1 MENEVLFAVENN
13 IAVITLNRPE
23 RRNSINKNLLV
34 GLYNGLEE
42 VSGNKDIKAAVITGN
57 GKSFCSG
64 IDLSVIGKENIFDPR
79 GDGKDLPD
87 LFAVCKKPVIGAVN
101 GHAIT
106 GGFEIALNCDFLI
119 ASENAMFA
127 DTHARVGIHPGWGMT
142 QLLQQAVGQRMAM
155 QMSMTCQFMDA
166 QTALRTGLVNE
177 VVAHDELMPRAI
189 QLAGF
194 ICEGRE
200 DMLMTVKELI
210 EYRNNATLEE
220 AYKNERTGF
229 RAFVKKNIPSL

>member
-1 MENEVLFAVENN
+1 MENEVLFSVEKN

-42 VSGNKDIKAAVITGN
+42 VEKNSDIKAAIITGN

-79 GDGKDLPD
+79 GDGRDMPD
-87 LFAVCKKPVIGAVN
+87 LFNACRKPVIGAIN

-119 ASENAMFA
+119 ASENAKFA
-127 DTHARVGIHPGWGMT
+127 DTHGRVGIHPGWGMT
-142 QLLQQAVGQRMAM
+142 QLLQQAVGRRMAM
-155 QMSMTCQFMDA
+155 QMSMTCQFIDA
-166 QTALRTGLVNE
+166 QTALRVGLVNE
-177 VVAHDELMPRAI
+177 VVPHDELMNRAMQI
-189 QLAGF
+189 AGF
-194 ICEGRE
+194 ICEGNF

-210 EYRNNATLEE
+210 EFRNNATFEE
-220 AYKNERTGF
+220 AYQNERAGF
-229 RAFVKKNIPSL
+229 RGFLKKVMPAS